1 MRAKK
6 IFAVV
11 IALLMLCTTIISA
24 NAANTASE
32 RQPIY
37 YKYGS
42 QPQVATAVYTLKY
55 NPNMNCVRATN
66 AVYYITSAI
75 DAAQRNFTGYI
86 YMDVT
91 LSVGS
96 DDDWDDAY
104 LATSGN
110 YAEFSLDDYYIPAG
124 KTLTKATAYFE
135 TNEFVGML
143 VPNQNYTTARTE
155 QDLVVP

>member
-1 MRAKK
+1 MRFKK

-32 RQPIY
+32 KKPIY

-42 QPQVATAVYTLKY
+42 RPQVATAVYTLKY

-75 DAAQRNFTGYI
+75 DASQRNFTGYI

-91 LSVGS
+91 LNVGS
-96 DDDWDDAY
+96 DDDWGSAY
-104 LATSGN
+104 LVTSGN
-110 YAEFSLDDYYIPAG
+110 YAEFSLDDYFIPAG

-135 TNEFVGML
+135 TNEYVESLNGN
-143 VPNQNYTTARTE
+143 PNYTIARTD